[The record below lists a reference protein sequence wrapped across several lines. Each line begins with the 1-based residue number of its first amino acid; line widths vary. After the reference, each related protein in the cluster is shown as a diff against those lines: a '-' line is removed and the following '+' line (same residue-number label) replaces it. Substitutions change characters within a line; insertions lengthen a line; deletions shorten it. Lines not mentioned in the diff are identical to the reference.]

1 MGLGLPSVVPVPSS
15 DVLHLVFTS
24 WLALMGL
31 CIGSFENVLIARL
44 PRGESIVRPRSHCPR
59 CGHALAW
66 TENIPLLSWI
76 LLRGKCKACRA
87 PISPRYPLVEV
98 LTAALFLGALARF
111 DWTPSLVGALMLV
124 TLLVPLTF
132 IDLEHWLLPFS
143 LTLPG
148 IALGIATAALLGWEH
163 TRDCIIGGAAGFLTF
178 WALEWL
184 GEKVFKKEALGGGDK
199 YLLAMIGAFM
209 TFRAL
214 LGIVFLTS
222 LQASVVG
229 LLLLGFRGRA
239 GPAAPPQP
247 PEGNEPP
254 ADDDWVPGPTNI
266 PLGPWLALATL
277 EVLFFGHTLAGL
289 VPMNTGWLMFGG

>member
-1 MGLGLPSVVPVPSS
+1 VPSS
-15 DVLHLVFTS
+15 DVLHLVFTT
-24 WLALMGL
+24 WLALVGL
-31 CIGSFENVLIARL
+31 CIGSFANVVIARV

-59 CGHALAW
+59 CGHTLRW
-66 TENIPLLSWI
+66 TENIPLLSWV
-76 LLRGKCKACRA
+76 LLRGKCKACHA
-87 PISPRYPLVEV
+87 PISVRYPLVEL

-111 DWTPSLVGALMLV
+111 DWTWSLVGALMLI

-148 IALGIATAALLGWEH
+148 IALGIGTAALLGWEH
-163 TRDCIIGGAAGFLTF
+163 TRECLIGGAAGFLAF
-178 WALEWL
+178 WGLEWA

-199 YLLAMIGAFM
+199 YLLAMIGSFM

-239 GPAAPPQP
+239 GPPAPPQP
-247 PEGNEPP
+247 PGSAQSPE
-254 ADDDWVPGPTNI
+254 DDEWVPGPTNI
-266 PLGPWLALATL
+266 PLGPWLAVATL
-277 EVLFFGHTLAGL
+277 EVLFFGYKLARL
-289 VPMNTGWLMFGG
+289 VPMGTGWLMFGG